1 MAHQITISDA
11 LLTRLR
17 ELASDKTGLDQAE
30 EQGKEFRVP
39 EASEGDPEAAYD
51 LGCADGE
58 ILLARSL
65 IAEIDKVN
73 S

>member
-1 MAHQITISDA
+1 M
-11 LLTRLR
+11 
-17 ELASDKTGLDQAE
+17 ASDKTGLDQAE
-30 EQGKEFRVP
+30 EQGKEFKVS
-39 EASEGDPEAAYD
+39 EASEGDAEAAYD

-65 IAEIDKVN
+65 IAEIDKAN